1 MAQRPAVD
9 KLPPELRDELKD
21 RLVSN
26 GFSDYEGLADWL
38 ESKGW
43 KISKSALHRFGSD
56 LEAAFNEATQ
66 DARRSIELARAM
78 RNSGSADDGGVLLD
92 AANSI
97 VQDQLLR
104 IALALRT
111 VDTDPAEAV
120 KLLSQVSRAL
130 ADLGRLKVSY
140 EKWQAEV
147 RVKAQAAADEVEAIG
162 KKGGLSA
169 DALDTIRRGILGI
182 AS

>member
-1 MAQRPAVD
+1 
-9 KLPPELRDELKD
+9 
-21 RLVSN
+21 
-26 GFSDYEGLADWL
+26 LAAWL

-56 LEAAFNEATQ
+56 LEMAFNEATQ

-78 RNSGSADDGGVLLD
+78 RNSGGADDGGILLD

-120 KLLSQVSRAL
+120 KLLTQVSRAL

-140 EKWQAEV
+140 EKWQTEERA
-147 RVKAQAAADEVEAIG
+147 RTEA
-162 KKGGLSA
+162 KLSA
-169 DALDTIRRGILGI
+169 MEGEAKSGKASFDLETLRRVREELYGITG
-182 AS
+182 